1 MDILRPVGGGV
12 GAVGGIGVVVARGDE
27 HRTAHGSQ
35 RGLQPFQ
42 GFREYPL
49 PVEQAAAGSSN
60 SCIELT
66 LPELE
71 TYAET
76 TRWVDVCKPREG

>member
-1 MDILRPVGGGV
+1 MMYVRKTTILANSQVLGV
-12 GAVGGIGVVVARGDE
+12 YLDE
-27 HRTAHGSQ
+27 SLRRFDTV
-35 RGLQPFQ
+35 
-42 GFREYPL
+42 L
-49 PVEQAAAGSSN
+49 PAAGSSN

-66 LPELE
+66 LQELE